1 MGKPLFVCEY
11 AWLYGVT
18 FTFNFNADPGSG
30 LYVHTATLS
39 FDLQDAARISLGRQ
53 KVSLHLAE
61 TEARLSVPEMLTM
74 MAGLETAAAIEAAV
88 ARAKADFAG
97 YAPAPEG
104 P

>member
-18 FTFNFNADPGSG
+18 FTFNADPGSG

-39 FDLQDAARISLGRQ
+39 FDLQDAARTSLGREARN
-53 KVSLHLAE
+53 VRLAE
-61 TEARLSVPEMLTM
+61 TEAMLTTPEMLAL
-74 MAGLETAAAIEAAV
+74 MAAPETAAAIEATV
-88 ARAKADFAG
+88 IQAKADFAG
-97 YAPAPEG
+97 YAPAPED